1 MHYITSYNKAWHASF
16 QCYMSDLSNSIA
28 ISASISFHAMSS
40 LLVNNETKLNEERM
54 TGTKIKNISSVY
66 WDFFYQLIKLI
77 KKKNPFLPPRIENL
91 KVPPWKKNF
100 KDGLIAHGWTPFSSF
115 FFFEKLTSE
124 NQLTP
129 FSESSKTV
137 IYQTGVVFFL
147 HFVIWICTRYFKIEH
162 SFNWRKSM
170 SWFLHSR
177 SLCPLLACLSV
188 DTILSTHGHEMY
200 CKK

>member
-100 KDGLIAHGWTPFSSF
+100 KDGLIAHGLNSF
-115 FFFEKLTSE
+115 FKF
-124 NQLTP
+124 
-129 FSESSKTV
+129 
-137 IYQTGVVFFL
+137 FFL
-147 HFVIWICTRYFKIEH
+147 WEINFRESVNSIFRVLQDCLPIKQESFFPSFCDLNMYQVLQNWTFFQLEKNPWVDFCTLDH
-162 SFNWRKSM
+162 SV
-170 SWFLHSR
+170 
-177 SLCPLLACLSV
+177 LCWPVCL
-188 DTILSTHGHEMY
+188 
-200 CKK
+200 

>member
-1 MHYITSYNKAWHASF
+1 
-16 QCYMSDLSNSIA
+16 
-28 ISASISFHAMSS
+28 
-40 LLVNNETKLNEERM
+40 M

-91 KVPPWKKNF
+91 KVPPWKNIF

-137 IYQTGVVFFL
+137 YLSTGVVF
-147 HFVIWICTRYFKIEH
+147 
-162 SFNWRKSM
+162 SFILWSEYVPGTSKLNILSIGEKSM